1 LEISAS
7 ESGGKKE
14 KVSNILRDDV
24 KTKRNRVSNY
34 SVHRFPSIS
43 TRNHASRGKLKKKSP
58 KAVTMGL
65 GGLPPGG
72 AHSNPV
78 PTLASTRDAHRA
90 PTIRCIKT
98 SGIFFIHRARHDAL
112 ARPSKTPSSR
122 PAEQSARVAFSDY
135 VRVPSRARVHVL
147 VAVRAPDH
155 HGLGVG
161 DLAGG
166 DGDGLRDL
174 RGGLGDGGHD
184 FEMSVL
190 ESADALA

>member
-1 LEISAS
+1 
-7 ESGGKKE
+7 
-14 KVSNILRDDV
+14 
-24 KTKRNRVSNY
+24 
-34 SVHRFPSIS
+34 
-43 TRNHASRGKLKKKSP
+43 
-58 KAVTMGL
+58 MGL

-72 AHSNPV
+72 AHSNPA

-174 RGGLGDGGHD
+174 RGGLGDGRHD
-184 FEMSVL
+184 LEIRVRLCRSAAAARAPGGCEGVRIRIRDVL
-190 ESADALA
+190 YMGSSLYYKLCKLYVRK